1 MNKKIVLTI
10 VAVLVIGLLGGY
22 IITSSLDNTSSD
34 SIKKN
39 INKANC
45 LADECLTIDNLD
57 YPTSTLSNEAKEAL
71 IEAINDEY
79 KAHSLYEK
87 TIEKIGFVRPFS
99 MIIRAEEQHISSLKA
114 LFDKYGLQIPEDDWL
129 SKVSAEN
136 TLKQSCQTGVEAEIA
151 NAKLYRDKLLP
162 MVSSYEDITAVF
174 TNLMN
179 ASQEKHLKAF
189 EGCN

>member
-1 MNKKIVLTI
+1 MNNKIILTT

-22 IITSSLDNTSSD
+22 LITSSLNNTSSD
-34 SIKKN
+34 TIKK

-45 LADECLTIDNLD
+45 LADECLAIDNLD
-57 YPTSTLSNEAKEAL
+57 YPAGTLSNEAKEAL

-114 LFDKYGLQIPEDDWL
+114 LFDKYEIQIPKDDWAD
-129 SKVSAEN
+129 KVSAEG
-136 TLKQSCQTGVEAEIA
+136 TLKQACQAGVDAEIA
-151 NAKLYRDKLLP
+151 NAKLYKEKLLP
-162 MVSSYEDITAVF
+162 MVSSYEDIMTVF